1 MFRDIIGDIKKFV
14 NESLMLVTAL
24 SPINGYDKAS
34 AIAYQA
40 LDQNT
45 TLRDAAVNGGFVSA
59 DEFDRIVDPK
69 RDSLL
74 PPDSRSNG

>member
-1 MFRDIIGDIKKFV
+1 VFRDIIGDIKKFV